1 MYILCIIFLVFE
13 SVTSYFNG
21 IMFCFV
27 ESFTAM
33 GNASASFILTHL
45 DRNVFIVLII
55 IIKINSTS
63 I

>member
-1 MYILCIIFLVFE
+1 MYILQYYIYLVFE

-45 DRNVFIVLII
+45 DRNVYIFVIL
-55 IIKINSTS
+55 
-63 I
+63 